1 MGRVDADHGIHL
13 PGLVEEGARR
23 ADDERI
29 GVVHPHS
36 VVRRARVRETN
47 VGNLAAIQQTSGVPG
62 NGVLLLSCPDRRGVV
77 AAVADFIASHN
88 GNIVHAE
95 QHTDDV
101 ERVFFQRVEFELDG
115 FDVDRE
121 HILAAFAPAAERFG
135 MTVDLRFTDVMP
147 RVALMASKQPHCLFD
162 LLTRWRAGE
171 LPAQVVGVIDNHPD
185 HADLVEHMGVPYF
198 HLPVTP
204 DSKTTQEAKVLE
216 TLRSLD
222 VDLVVLARYMQI
234 LSPVLVDAYRSRII
248 NIHHS
253 FLPAFIGANPY
264 RQAHDR
270 GVKLI
275 GATAHYVTEELDEG
289 PILDQEVTRVTHRDS
304 VAELTRKGR
313 DLETIVLA
321 RAVRAH
327 LEHRVLVYGR
337 KTVVFG

>member
-1 MGRVDADHGIHL
+1 M
-13 PGLVEEGARR
+13 PG
-23 ADDERI
+23 
-29 GVVHPHS
+29 
-36 VVRRARVRETN
+36 T
-47 VGNLAAIQQTSGVPG
+47 
-62 NGVLLLSCPDRRGVV
+62 GVLLLSCPDQRGVV
-77 AAVADFIASHN
+77 ASVAEFIASNN

-95 QHTDDV
+95 QHTDEV
-101 ERVFFQRVEFELDG
+101 EHVFFQRVEFELEG
-115 FDVDRE
+115 FGVGRDD
-121 HILAAFAPAAERFG
+121 ILTAFSPVASKFD
-135 MTVDLRFTDVMP
+135 MSVDLRFTDVKP
-147 RVALMASKQPHCLFD
+147 RIAIMASKQPHCLFD

-171 LPAQVVGVIDNHPD
+171 LPADVVGVIDNHPD

-198 HLPVTP
+198 HLPGSP
-204 DSKTTQEAKVLE
+204 GAKEQQESKVLD
-216 TLRSLD
+216 TLASLG

-234 LSPVLVDAYRSRII
+234 LSPRIVDAYRSRII

-289 PILDQEVTRVTHRDS
+289 PILDQEVSRVTHRDS

>member
-1 MGRVDADHGIHL
+1 V
-13 PGLVEEGARR
+13 
-23 ADDERI
+23 
-29 GVVHPHS
+29 
-36 VVRRARVRETN
+36 
-47 VGNLAAIQQTSGVPG
+47 SGT
-62 NGVLLLSCPDRRGVV
+62 GVLLLSCPDQRGVV
-77 AAVADFIASHN
+77 ASVAEFIASHN

-101 ERVFFQRVEFELDG
+101 EHVFFQRVEFELEG
-115 FDVDRE
+115 FDVGRDD
-121 HILAAFAPAAERFG
+121 ILSAFAPVARRFD
-135 MTVDLRFTDVMP
+135 MSVDLRFSDVRP
-147 RVALMASKQPHCLFD
+147 RVALLASKQPHCLFD
-162 LLTRWRAGE
+162 LLTRWRSGE
-171 LPAQVVGVIDNHPD
+171 LPADIVGVIDNHPD
-185 HADLVEHMGVPYF
+185 HADLVEHMGVPYH

-204 DSKTTQEAKVLE
+204 GGKDDQETRLLD
-216 TLRSLD
+216 TLASLD
-222 VDLVVLARYMQI
+222 VDVVVLARYMQI
-234 LSPVLVDAYRSRII
+234 LSPRVVDAYRSRII